1 LLAALSTHPESAEL
15 TRDKIALQMSVARA
29 LMSIRG
35 YTAEVEAAF
44 TKAMKMSVATG
55 ELPLQFPVLRSLA
68 SLYLLR
74 GEVDKSM
81 GIGRELLAIADQQQD
96 KSLQVDANLVAGV
109 TTAFSQGIGVGL
121 PHLER
126 AVALFDLKTARSRR
140 FQLGPNPGVVSLT
153 SSALLLWMHG
163 FPNRA
168 AQRAARADAVSREL
182 GHPNTRAY
190 ALHHVALLDL
200 LRQDMRL
207 VGERAAESLQ
217 IANANDY
224 PIWRALALVLQ
235 GLARM
240 SFGEVKEGVAQVER
254 GMELYKGETT
264 PPVFW
269 PLVLNLLA
277 SAYGMAGRASDGLAR
292 VDEALGVPT
301 VDDAGRCDLMITR
314 GDLLTAMPRAGI
326 EEAADMYEQTVR
338 LAQTRGLRM
347 AELRATT
354 RLARIPRG
362 ADAAASSRN
371 ALASVYG
378 RFTEG
383 FDTPDLV
390 AARTVL
396 STG

>member
-1 LLAALSTHPESAEL
+1 
-15 TRDKIALQMSVARA
+15 
-29 LMSIRG
+29 
-35 YTAEVEAAF
+35 
-44 TKAMKMSVATG
+44 
-55 ELPLQFPVLRSLA
+55 
-68 SLYLLR
+68 
-74 GEVDKSM
+74 
-81 GIGRELLAIADQQQD
+81 
-96 KSLQVDANLVAGV
+96 
-109 TTAFSQGIGVGL
+109 
-121 PHLER
+121 
-126 AVALFDLKTARSRR
+126 
-140 FQLGPNPGVVSLT
+140 
-153 SSALLLWMHG
+153 
-163 FPNRA
+163 
-168 AQRAARADAVSREL
+168 
-182 GHPNTRAY
+182 
-190 ALHHVALLDL
+190 LLDL